1 MNNKYLI
8 IRNYDKYKKLKSF
21 NRLFIYTTG
30 IGVCLLLT
38 SYNRLF
44 IYTTGIGVGLLLTSY
59 NIISYL
65 LSLIATLLS
74 YIGIYLTTKES
85 NKYIEIN

>member
-21 NRLFIYTTG
+21 NRLFT
-30 IGVCLLLT
+30 
-38 SYNRLF
+38 
-44 IYTTGIGVGLLLTSY
+44 YTTGIGVGLLLISY

-65 LSLIATLLS
+65 LSLIAILLS